1 MAHLLE
7 RQKRGIGGRGE
18 GHRGRRRTSV
28 CHMKMFVVFVVV
40 AKVESGER
48 RVECGKWSCQADASL
63 RAKLLLVVV
72 IVTSIVA
79 AVVVFVIVIVS
90 N

>member
-7 RQKRGIGGRGE
+7 RQKRGNGGREE

>member
-1 MAHLLE
+1 M
-7 RQKRGIGGRGE
+7 KGRGGGGVGGRAE
-18 GHRGRRRTSV
+18 GHGGRRRASV

-40 AKVESGER
+40 AKVESGEW